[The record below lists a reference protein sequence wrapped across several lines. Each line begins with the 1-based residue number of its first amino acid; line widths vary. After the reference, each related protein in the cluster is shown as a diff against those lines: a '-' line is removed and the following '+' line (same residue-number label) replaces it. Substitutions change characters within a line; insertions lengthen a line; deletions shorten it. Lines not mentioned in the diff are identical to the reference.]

1 MTLMELD
8 TEGIPTT
15 INITI
20 STKKSQKKKHH
31 KQKMKI
37 TKCMFGASLR
47 TGKIDTYTARTER
60 NGEDYIP
67 KQQIGSGIENENSQS
82 IKGVPF
88 GCCPN
93 TERVR
98 IMQASLGKLCRDYG
112 LDSSPWTQIPKK
124 SCKLVLPD
132 DIDGDSDDMSQV
144 QMDSKDDEMLGVLN
158 DPRNSLMLVE
168 MIACE
173 SDICRVSSSIGFEIK
188 IKVPLENLIV
198 YIKRVKEYGF
208 NHIIIIGELYCG
220 MLFLDCYGRLFEW
233 DHMQYL
239 LFPLGDYLKKD
250 FQINP
255 VVAWKAAGEFV
266 FEIKT
271 REGQY
276 LCKFDHFLS

>member
-1 MTLMELD
+1 M
-8 TEGIPTT
+8 
-15 INITI
+15 
-20 STKKSQKKKHH
+20 
-31 KQKMKI
+31 
-37 TKCMFGASLR
+37 
-47 TGKIDTYTARTER
+47 ARTER

-82 IKGVPF
+82 IKRVPF

-112 LDSSPWTQIPKK
+112 LDSTPWTQIPKK

-132 DIDGDSDDMSQV
+132 DINGDSDDQTSMSQM
-144 QMDSKDDEMLGVLN
+144 QMDSKDDEMLEVLT
-158 DPRNSLMLVE
+158 DPKNSLILVE

-188 IKVPLENLIV
+188 IKVPLENLII

-208 NHIIIIGELYCG
+208 NHIIIIGELYCVI
-220 MLFLDCYGRLFEW
+220 LFLDCYGRLFEW

-255 VVAWKAAGEFV
+255 AIAWKAAGEFV

-271 REGQY
+271 REDLPGKHNIHS
-276 LCKFDHFLS
+276 LTKKNKKKK